1 MAVRLFTADAK
12 GLLAEIKKQIRNG
25 EIQTW
30 SVDSAGDFT
39 HVTHDGQWKNK
50 AWMRPTEY
58 SDRLLLNIIRPKG
71 GSISRP
77 VYAVYHGR
85 FIEMAI
91 EHVFEMFSVARATPS
106 ADEGDL
112 V

>member
-1 MAVRLFTADAK
+1 MAVRLFTADAR
-12 GLLAEIKKQIRNG
+12 GLLEEIKNG

-30 SVDSAGDFT
+30 SVDVDDDFT
-39 HVTHDGQWKNK
+39 HTTHDGQWKNK
-50 AWMRPTEY
+50 AWMRPKVY
-58 SDRLLLNIIRPKG
+58 DDRLLLNIIRPKG
-71 GSISRP
+71 ASISRP

-91 EHVFEMFSVARATPS
+91 EHVSDMVTGIRATP
-106 ADEGDL
+106 DPENGDL

>member
-1 MAVRLFTADAK
+1 MAVRLFTTDPK
-12 GLLAEIKKQIRNG
+12 KLLEEIKRQIKKG

-30 SVDSAGDFT
+30 SVNTKDEFT
-39 HVTHDGQWKNK
+39 HTTHDGQWKNK
-50 AWMRPTEY
+50 AWMRPKICD
-58 SDRLLLNIIRPKG
+58 DRLLLNIIRPRG
-71 GSISRP
+71 GSIPRP

-91 EHVFEMFSVARATPS
+91 EHVSKLFTGARATP
-106 ADEGDL
+106 DPVEGDL